1 MLASL
6 CFASGPPT
14 HGRMSL
20 FPDSNVSDFPSD
32 HFSLA
37 SSQRQ
42 LSASKAYVIR
52 FGHLDNPEKS
62 PYFKISNL
70 SLIFLFNIGL

>member
-1 MLASL
+1 
-6 CFASGPPT
+6 
-14 HGRMSL
+14 MSP

-32 HFSLA
+32 HFSPA

-52 FGHLDNPEKS
+52 LGHLDNPEKKS

-70 SLIFLFNIGL
+70 FLIFLFNIGL